1 MRTSLK
7 AVIPGAALLASI
19 LTGCE
24 SAPPVAEPKPMI
36 PSVIAGMNV
45 PPDDVENV
53 RYGEAVKQYRSGRYI
68 DPNNTRVMYERNVVY
83 KVEDDATWNLRPNA
97 ALLQS
102 KEPWN
107 PDKPPRALD
116 TQKVLY
122 SEMETQIK
130 ELKHSA
136 ESAAKAFEAAQKANA
151 TSAENRATVQSQTAT
166 LSVSMN
172 TMKVISESLKEL
184 DRKITELEAK
194 TRALEAAKRSLDAQR
209 QTGDLKP
216 FNPDAPMPDE
226 GITFK
231 PQTTTKKREE
241 K

>member
-1 MRTSLK
+1 LK
-7 AVIPGAALLASI
+7 TAIPGVALLAALLAS
-19 LTGCE
+19 CE
-24 SAPPVAEPKPMI
+24 SELPTPDPKPMI

-68 DPNNTRVMYERNVVY
+68 DPNNTRIMYERNVVY
-83 KVEDDATWNLRPNA
+83 KVEEDAAWNLRPNA

-107 PDKPPRALD
+107 PDKPPRILD
-116 TQKVLY
+116 AQKALY

-130 ELKHSA
+130 ELKRSA
-136 ESAAKAFEAAQKANA
+136 ESATKAFEAAQKANA

-166 LSVSMN
+166 LAVS
-172 TMKVISESLKEL
+172 TSTIKAISESLKEL
-184 DRKITELEAK
+184 ERKISDLDAK
-194 TRALEAAKRSLDAQR
+194 TKVLEAAKRSLDAQR
-209 QTGDLKP
+209 QAGDLKP

-231 PQTTTKKREE
+231 PQTTKRAD

>member
-1 MRTSLK
+1 MKSTWK
-7 AVIPGAALLASI
+7 MAVPSVALLSA
-19 LTGCE
+19 LFAGCE
-24 SAPPVAEPKPMI
+24 STPPTPEPKPMI
-36 PSVIAGMNV
+36 PAVIAGMNV
-45 PPDDVENV
+45 PPDDMENV

-107 PDKPPRALD
+107 PDKLPRTLD
-116 TQKVLY
+116 AQKVLY

-130 ELKHSA
+130 ELKRSA
-136 ESAAKAFEAAQKANA
+136 ESATKAFEAAQKANA

-166 LSVSMN
+166 LAVS
-172 TMKVISESLKEL
+172 TSTIKAISESLKEL
-184 DRKITELEAK
+184 ERKIGDLEVK
-194 TRALEAAKRSLDAQR
+194 TKALEAAKRSLDAQR
-209 QTGDLKP
+209 QAGDLKP

-231 PQTTTKKREE
+231 PQTTKRAD